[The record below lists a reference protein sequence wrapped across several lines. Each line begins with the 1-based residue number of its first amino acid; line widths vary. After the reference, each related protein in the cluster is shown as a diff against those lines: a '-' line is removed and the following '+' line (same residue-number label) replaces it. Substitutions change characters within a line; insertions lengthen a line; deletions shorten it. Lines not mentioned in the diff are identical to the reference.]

1 MTTARWWDV
10 AFGGALAVM
19 AITVTLYPADGSLGG
34 ALATLA
40 ALGLA
45 YLGFG
50 RRGIRLAGTG
60 RTASSLAFLAT
71 VVLGCGVGAAFTPN
85 LSTLQA
91 IGFPVVWVLAGS
103 YLRAVLVSGIL
114 AVSVGLGLTVSL
126 GGTVAA
132 MAEAG
137 GIEAISFIFALALGT
152 WMTRI
157 ICASD
162 RHRRLLDELTRT
174 QGELNALHR
183 AAGSSAERER
193 LAREIH
199 DTIAQTLTGL
209 VMLAQRTRGELTTTP
224 ARVMAAQTSI
234 DLIETN
240 AREAL
245 TETRALVATLSPVRE
260 PGLGLAGTIL
270 RLADRFTQETGIQ
283 TDATVQVGDIDR
295 EVEVVLLR
303 CVQEGLANVRQHSG
317 AEAASVFIEGAGAAV
332 VLTVSDDGRGLGVP
346 RVDPNTGF
354 GLAGMRDR
362 VLLVHGELELG
373 TRPTGGTLLR
383 VTVPLPAPLAL
394 AAPAAPLSRIKADA

>member
-1 MTTARWWDV
+1 MTSVRWWDV
-10 AFGGALAVM
+10 AFGGSLAVM
-19 AITVTLYPADGSLGG
+19 AAVAALYPSDGSLGG
-34 ALATLA
+34 ALVTLA

-50 RRGIRLAGTG
+50 RRGIRLAGEVMPKMS
-60 RTASSLAFLAT
+60 ASGLAFLAT

-85 LSTLQA
+85 LATLQA
-91 IGFPVVWVLAGS
+91 IGFPVIWVLVGS
-103 YLRAVLVSGIL
+103 YAGAVGMSAAL
-114 AVSVGLGLTVSL
+114 AVSVGLGLTFSL
-126 GGTVAA
+126 GGTPAA
-132 MAEAG
+132 AVEAIA
-137 GIEAISFIFALALGT
+137 IEAISLIFAVALGT

-157 ICASD
+157 VAAGE

-174 QGELNALHR
+174 QDELAALHR

-209 VMLAQRTRGELTTTP
+209 VMLAQRARGELTAEPVHVP
-224 ARVMAAQTSI
+224 AALTSI

-245 TETRALVATLSPVRE
+245 TETRALVAALSPVRK
-260 PGLGLAGTIL
+260 PGMGLVGTIL
-270 RLADRFTQETGIQ
+270 RLADRFTKETGIQ
-283 TDATVQVGDIDR
+283 TDATVQVGSLGR

-317 AEAASVFIEGAGAAV
+317 AGAASVLIEQIGLKV
-332 VLTVSDDGRGLGVP
+332 ELTVSDDGRGLGAP

-362 VLLVHGELELG
+362 VLLVHGDVQLG
-373 TRPTGGTLLR
+373 ARSAGGTVLR
-383 VTVPLPAPLAL
+383 VTVPVPSANAL
-394 AAPAAPLSRIKADA
+394 TTVNA

>member
-1 MTTARWWDV
+1 MTSARWWDV

-19 AITVTLYPADGSLGG
+19 AITAALYPADGSLGG
-34 ALATLA
+34 AMATLA

-60 RTASSLAFLAT
+60 QTASGVAFLVT
-71 VVLGCGVGAAFTPN
+71 VILGCGVGAAFTPN
-85 LSTLQA
+85 LATLQA
-91 IGFPVVWVLAGS
+91 IGFPVVWVLVGS
-103 YLRAVLVSGIL
+103 YTAAVWVSAAL
-114 AVSVGLGLTVSL
+114 AMSVGLGLTVSL

-132 MAEAG
+132 AAEAG
-137 GIEAISFIFALALGT
+137 AIEAISFIFAVALGS

-157 ICASD
+157 ISAGE
-162 RHRRLLDELTRT
+162 RHRRLLDELTVT
-174 QGELNALHR
+174 QGELAVLHR

-209 VMLAQRTRGELTTTP
+209 VMLAERTRGELTAVP
-224 ARVMAAQTSI
+224 ARVSAAQTSI

-245 TETRALVATLSPVRE
+245 TETRLLVAALSPVRE
-260 PGLGLAGTIL
+260 PGQGLAGTIL

-317 AEAASVFIEGAGAAV
+317 AGAASVLIERIGPEV
-332 VLTVSDDGRGLGVP
+332 VLTVSDDGRGLGP
-346 RVDPNTGF
+346 TRADPNTGF
-354 GLAGMRDR
+354 GLAGMHDR
-362 VLLVHGELELG
+362 VLLVHGALELG
-373 TRPTGGTLLR
+373 ARPTGGTLLR
-383 VTVPLPAPLAL
+383 VTVPLPLEA
-394 AAPAAPLSRIKADA
+394 SRAEAGA